1 MNNRWKTFPFS
12 LFAAMWFLSFVLVT
26 SSFAQKKGFDI
37 DTAASCVTS
46 SCHSEIAKKKHVH
59 EAAMDGGT
67 CTEACHQ
74 PSAKNRHAFSPLP
87 SNLSDLCFQ
96 CHDGG
101 KFQGK
106 TMHGP
111 VATGK
116 CTACHNPHSSEKQRL
131 LAKNAPELCF
141 SCHSAQLRDPQG
153 RMLPAIKRIF
163 DDKEAVLHPPFGEG
177 DCGACHLPH
186 ASATPR
192 LLTGTYPGEFYASY
206 SDNTYG
212 LCFTCHSSDAFGKP
226 RTLSDT
232 AFRNGNLNLHYRHVN
247 RAKGRRCTA
256 CHTPHGSR
264 QKKLV
269 REAFGFGA
277 TNLPLKYEKTETG
290 GTCAPACHE
299 PVSYDRC
306 EPAENG
312 LRTTPREG
320 MDATP
325 EESSRSCGK
334 EKTGK

>member
-67 CTEACHQ
+67 CTEVCHQ

-116 CTACHNPHSSEKQRL
+116 CTACQNPPSGRGSLLRCLPSAAPLGDPAVADGDLSGGVLRL
-131 LAKNAPELCF
+131 LLGQ
-141 SCHSAQLRDPQG
+141 HLR
-153 RMLPAIKRIF
+153 I
-163 DDKEAVLHPPFGEG
+163 VLYMPFLRCLRQAE
-177 DCGACHLPH
+177 
-186 ASATPR
+186 
-192 LLTGTYPGEFYASY
+192 
-206 SDNTYG
+206 
-212 LCFTCHSSDAFGKP
+212 DAFGHGVPERQPEPPLPP
-226 RTLSDT
+226 REPGEGEEVHRL
-232 AFRNGNLNLHYRHVN
+232 
-247 RAKGRRCTA
+247 
-256 CHTPHGSR
+256 PHPPW
-264 QKKLV
+264 L
-269 REAFGFGA
+269 
-277 TNLPLKYEKTETG
+277 
-290 GTCAPACHE
+290 
-299 PVSYDRC
+299 
-306 EPAENG
+306 PAENTRPG
-312 LRTTPREG
+312 SVR
-320 MDATP
+320 
-325 EESSRSCGK
+325 
-334 EKTGK
+334 